1 MFKYKMLLVALSFAT
16 LITVGCNENTTT
28 PLETVPNAPTGLM
41 ATSLGADKI
50 GIKWTVPTGEYTGYK
65 IKLSATGM
73 ADTTYTITEKTTNMF
88 SVSGLTEGTNY
99 TFAVSSV
106 NGATAS
112 ATAPSITWSPA
123 SRFTQIRGNDIRVY
137 EYTSSKGS
145 GLRLF
150 NPSTNSP
157 EVFTVASGKDWDIAF
172 NNDGLAD
179 SIDAGSPSLVL
190 TTILNPRLTLIG
202 DGNARAAN
210 SLDDVYETA
219 DLTAT
224 SQKRLTF
231 PNLSTTGYVFVV
243 KTVEGNYA
251 KVLVKSLLGKILQG
265 TTVDDRYVTI
275 EISYQSKVNV
285 PHAGTRGSIGG

>member
-16 LITVGCNENTTT
+16 LIAVGCNENTTT

-41 ATSLGADKI
+41 ATSLGADMI

-73 ADTTYTITEKTTNMF
+73 ADTTYTFTDKTKNMF

-99 TFAVSSV
+99 TFSVSSV

-123 SRFTQIRGNDIRVY
+123 RRYTQVGGFNIQVY
-137 EYTSSKGS
+137 EYSSSKGS

-150 NPSTNSP
+150 DPSTQAPAVYSKT
-157 EVFTVASGKDWDIAF
+157 EGGDKWDIAF
-172 NNDGLAD
+172 NNDGTPD
-179 SIDAGSPSLVL
+179 SIDAGSPRLL
-190 TTILNPRLTLIG
+190 YTLLNPRITLVGKITP
-202 DGNARAAN
+202 AN
-210 SLDDVYETA
+210 SLDDVYETE
-219 DLTAT
+219 DLTASSET
-224 SQKRLTF
+224 YFSL

-243 KTVEGNYA
+243 KTADGNYA
-251 KVLVKSLLGKILQG
+251 KVFVKQLLGKILQG
-265 TTVDDRYVTI
+265 TILDDQYVTV
-275 EISYQSKVNV
+275 EISYQAKVGV